1 MSVKPS
7 IYEKFIIESADGEKT
22 VDISRGVI
30 AFFYYEN
37 LFSPYLTAR
46 IIVTNTGSTIKGK
59 DGKLQSLYNGLP
71 VRGGERLQI
80 KIAGNSPTNKGLDF
94 ADKPSKYFYV
104 SAVVNVM
111 EDGERESFVLNL
123 VSREAIT
130 NETVRV
136 GKKFTTEE
144 PISASVREILEDQKY
159 LSTDKIN
166 IIEDTQN
173 NYGFIGNMKKPFTIL
188 TWLASKSVPANV
200 AGQSS
205 SAGYFFFE
213 TKEGF
218 HFKSIDSLIASAPF
232 KQEYTYSPNVVNQ
245 QDADVDFKI
254 LKYST
259 NRNQDLINNLERGSY
274 CTYRMYY
281 NPLDSTFTSP
291 QQGLFKLSDYVER
304 VENLGSDFQINL
316 PPVDKKGKSLG
327 DIPSRFMTGVLD
339 YGTIER
345 KDKNSL
351 KKNADPM
358 EYQSQAMMRYN
369 ILHTVELIM
378 TIPLNSL
385 LSAGD
390 LITCKFGKV
399 STSKDKTID
408 DEQSGLY
415 MIKEVVHYFE
425 SKGSYSKLKLVRDTF
440 GKKSK

>member
-1 MSVKPS
+1 MAAIDRSVYKQ
-7 IYEKFIIESADGEKT
+7 FDIISADGSNL
-22 VDISRGVI
+22 VDISGGIV
-30 AFFYYEN
+30 AFSYFEN
-37 LFSPYLTAR
+37 LFSPMVTAQA
-46 IIVTNTGSTIKGK
+46 IVTNTGQTVP
-59 DGKLQSLYNGLP
+59 DGEGGYTSLYNGLP
-71 VRGGERLQI
+71 LRGGEKVNI
-80 KIAGNSPTNKGLDF
+80 KIEKNSANNVDLEFTEINGNEMYVASITN
-94 ADKPSKYFYV
+94 
-104 SAVVNVM
+104 VNI
-111 EDGERESFVLNL
+111 DAERESFVLNL
-123 VSREAIT
+123 VSREAIS
-130 NETVRV
+130 NETSRV
-136 GKKFTTEE
+136 GKKFPTSQK
-144 PISASVREILEDQKY
+144 ISDSVRDIIKEY
-159 LSTDKIN
+159 LLSDKGVFVDETEN
-166 IIEDTQN
+166 P
-173 NYGFIGNMKKPFTIL
+173 YGFIGNMKKPFTIL

>member
-1 MSVKPS
+1 MAAKDRSV
-7 IYEKFIIESADGEKT
+7 YEIFTIKSNDGART
-22 VDISRGVI
+22 IDLRGGIVS
-30 AFFYYEN
+30 FSYFEN
-37 LFSPYLTAR
+37 VFSPMITAQVL
-46 IIVTNTGSTIKGK
+46 ITSTGNVITDE
-59 DGKLQSLYNGLP
+59 DGDLVSIYNGLP
-71 VRGGERLQI
+71 LRGGEKVSI
-80 KIAGNSPTNKGLDF
+80 KIPSNSENNVDLEFTEEKGNE
-94 ADKPSKYFYV
+94 FYV
-104 SAVVNVM
+104 ASITNVLI
-111 EDGERESFVLNL
+111 EAEKEIFTLNL

-130 NETVRV
+130 NETSRV
-136 GKKFTTEE
+136 GKKFPSSE
-144 PISASVREILEDQKY
+144 PISDSVKEIIEKY
-159 LSTDKIN
+159 LLSQKNVDVD
-166 IIEDTQN
+166 ETQN
-173 NYGFIGNMKKPFTIL
+173 PYGFIGNLKKPFTII
-188 TWLASKSVPANV
+188 TWLASKSVPGNV
-200 AGQSS
+200 GGKSAT
-205 SAGYFFFE
+205 AGYFFFE

-232 KQEYTYSPNVVNQ
+232 KQEYTYTPNVVNQ

-390 LITCKFGKV
+390 LIKCKFGKV